1 MRSTNI
7 TSGWRFLL
15 YTGYPRSQVIRDN
28 SRQLVAVQIIQ
39 RRPLMPDNDQRN
51 DEATQK
57 KAMELP
63 ISSQS
68 KPPDV
73 PSFSCLVYVSPDA
86 AGGVFARVANLPGLK
101 CSAPSEREALMKIV
115 AEFKKRVA
123 DLVQRE
129 APIPWIDPPSTIET
143 GEQQRSIPI
152 HL

>member
-1 MRSTNI
+1 
-7 TSGWRFLL
+7 
-15 YTGYPRSQVIRDN
+15 
-28 SRQLVAVQIIQ
+28 
-39 RRPLMPDNDQRN
+39 MPDDQCN

-63 ISSQS
+63 ISGQS
-68 KPPDV
+68 NPPDV

-115 AEFKKRVA
+115 GEFKKRVA

-129 APIPWIDPPSTIET
+129 APIPWIDPPWAVEP
-143 GEQQRSIPI
+143 GEKQRSIPV